1 MTSGWSGG
9 RNLRLSAMALAVAFV
24 VLYGYWWHSIEGPWA
39 PIGQPRYVQL
49 AELVPIVAGIVAF
62 YGVLP
67 RVDWIDCQSPRCLRA
82 YDTLGAVTVLFG
94 CAMLPVA
101 VRWLWA
107 RSTFYTLFLG
117 EFSRLNNPEEL
128 SEVAPYSVFIGYGG
142 NILLM
147 LSLTCLSIAILGR
160 TLGPIGGIIAFI
172 AFITAQG
179 YGVVTLFPG
188 RGASHLTLTATDAA
202 VLGLVVPLCLAAYYA
217 TAAGTRPAIGIWSAK
232 AL

>member
-1 MTSGWSGG
+1 
-9 RNLRLSAMALAVAFV
+9 
-24 VLYGYWWHSIEGPWA
+24 
-39 PIGQPRYVQL
+39 
-49 AELVPIVAGIVAF
+49 
-62 YGVLP
+62 
-67 RVDWIDCQSPRCLRA
+67 
-82 YDTLGAVTVLFG
+82 
-94 CAMLPVA
+94 MLPIA

-117 EFSRLNNPEEL
+117 EYSRLNNPEEL

-160 TLGPIGGIIAFI
+160 ALGPIGGIIAFI

-179 YGVVTLFPG
+179 YGIVTLFPG

-202 VLGLVVPLCLAAYYA
+202 VLGSVVPLCLAAYYA